1 MSKNLDKINDILAKD
16 ENITK
21 NDFKEIKRLFPLL
34 DYREHGIERIIMEK
48 LERLWISKLIDFRP
62 TQLAFDP

>member
-1 MSKNLDKINDILAKD
+1 MAKNLDKINDILAKD

-21 NDFKEIKRLFPLL
+21 DDFKEIQRLFPLL
-34 DYREHGIERIIMEK
+34 DYREQGIERIIMEK
-48 LERLWISKLIDFRP
+48 LERLWLSKLIDFRP

>member
-1 MSKNLDKINDILAKD
+1 MAKNLDKINDILAKD

-21 NDFKEIKRLFPLL
+21 DDFKEIQRLFPLL
-34 DYREHGIERIIMEK
+34 DYREQGIESIIMGK
-48 LERLWISKLIDFRP
+48 LERLWLSKLIDFKP

>member
-21 NDFKEIKRLFPLL
+21 NDFKEIQRLFPLL
-34 DYREHGIERIIMEK
+34 DYREQGIERIIMEK

>member
-1 MSKNLDKINDILAKD
+1 MAKNLDKINDILAKD

-21 NDFKEIKRLFPLL
+21 DDFKEIQRLFPLL
-34 DYREHGIERIIMEK
+34 DYREQGIENIIMGK
-48 LERLWISKLIDFRP
+48 LERLWLSKLIDFKP